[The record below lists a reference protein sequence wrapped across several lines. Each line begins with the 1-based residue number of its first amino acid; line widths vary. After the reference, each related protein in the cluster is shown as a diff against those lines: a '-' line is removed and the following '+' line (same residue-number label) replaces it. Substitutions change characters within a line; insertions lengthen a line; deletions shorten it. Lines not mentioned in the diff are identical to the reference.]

1 MFILILLGALIT
13 AVMGGILKFVLD
25 KKQSENRITNTEFG
39 ISMGI
44 MLVLVIPLTAW
55 IGIKVAIQNQ
65 VTFNENWNGWET
77 SVEVVRNRTSED
89 GSMRHYWIET
99 RTVVY
104 YEDEEYTDSD
114 GKKQTRSVRKTKQ
127 VDFKIPYTTE
137 EWDFVVHTTIG
148 DVTIETGY
156 LPEHPNNYRYRT
168 FTNVPEARFASTTG
182 YHPYYLTVKDRLD
195 KNNPGPVS
203 LRKTYDNYIL
213 ASQTTILARF
223 NDSIEKYKKENLLPK
238 LQASVSGYYDAD
250 RIYFVGNP
258 QTTGDWRTS
267 GRRFNSA
274 LGQTLQGDLHLVII
288 DADKVLDRD
297 NYGGALVAYWQ
308 SPEFGKD
315 ALSKN
320 GIVVIIGAKEGKVKW
335 ANAYTGMPM
344 GNEHLLLEIR
354 NTLPGTAVDADALLG
369 NPYARLTGG
378 GKVQVFNT
386 QGALEKLLWGN
397 NQFKRVHMTDKNGN
411 GVGYA
416 YLLSELEPTTGQK
429 IWILVVVFMFSGIAW
444 GICIAVGPDTYRQI
458 ADSFRGRR
466 RFR

>member
-1 MFILILLGALIT
+1 MFILIFLGALIT
-13 AVMGGILKFVLD
+13 VVMGGVLKYVLD
-25 KKQSENRITNTEFG
+25 KKQSENRITNNEFG
-39 ISMGI
+39 ISLGI
-44 MLVLVIPLTAW
+44 MLLLVIPLTAW
-55 IGIKVAIQNQ
+55 IGIKVAIHNQ

-114 GKKQTRSVRKTKQ
+114 GKKHTRSVRKTKQ

-156 LPEHPNNYRYRT
+156 LPEHPNNYRYRM
-168 FTNVPEARFASTTG
+168 FTAVPEARFAATTG

-213 ASQTTILARF
+213 ASQTTILARY
-223 NDSIEKYKKENLLPK
+223 NDSIERYKKEGTLPK
-238 LQASVSGYYDAD
+238 IANTISGYYDAD
-250 RIYFVGNP
+250 HVYFVGNP
-258 QTTGDWRTS
+258 QVTGDWRSTS
-267 GRRFNSA
+267 RRFNSA

-288 DADKVLDRD
+288 NADKVSDRD

-320 GIVVIIGAKEGKVKW
+320 GIVVILGAKDGKVAW

-344 GNEHLLLEIR
+344 GNEQLLLEIR
-354 NTLPGTAVDADALLG
+354 NTLPGTPLDAEAVLG
-369 NPYARLTGG
+369 SAYARLTGG
-378 GKVQVFNT
+378 GNVQVFNT
-386 QGALEKLLWGN
+386 QGALEKAIWGN
-397 NQFKRVHMTDKNGN
+397 NKFKRVHMTDKSGQ
-411 GVGYA
+411 GVGYG
-416 YLLSELEPTTGQK
+416 YLLTELEPTTGQQVC
-429 IWILVVVFMFSGIAW
+429 ILLVVFVFAGIAW
-444 GICIAVGPDTYRQI
+444 GICIAAGPETYRQI
-458 ADSFRGRR
+458 AEAFKGRR